1 MVSSTTAAFAAEQ
14 KQQDLQKF
22 NELKETYGLV
32 ELDESFDRTNLIEFE
47 TFEELEEF
55 ILELE
60 KTPVIQLGSESEPTV
75 VNVSEVDGVG
85 IMSLAADYQQTRHYK
100 AWKPYMNGTLFA
112 WENIWTT
119 FTYKYVNSV
128 PTITGILEVDSDVTG
143 LNAGY
148 TYTHR
153 SSTYNLT
160 ENDTTCRVNT
170 VGKGVFGISIGEF
183 DAGIVHTVNMEDYW
197 VLTNN

>member
-60 KTPVIQLGSESEPTV
+60 KTPVIQLG
-75 VNVSEVDGVG
+75 
-85 IMSLAADYQQTRHYK
+85 
-100 AWKPYMNGTLFA
+100 
-112 WENIWTT
+112 IW
-119 FTYKYVNSV
+119 N
-128 PTITGILEVDSDVTG
+128 
-143 LNAGY
+143 
-148 TYTHR
+148 
-153 SSTYNLT
+153 
-160 ENDTTCRVNT
+160 
-170 VGKGVFGISIGEF
+170 F
-183 DAGIVHTVNMEDYW
+183 DR
-197 VLTNN
+197 